1 MIYTAKC
8 DHFATGEGRT
18 KMFLVGEFS
27 NDKEVREKF
36 ALLFDRYY
44 LTGAE
49 ITEGINFEGFEDVIP
64 EEVRK
69 IIQSGKCMFHYHT
82 LFHCNFS

>member
-8 DHFATGEGRT
+8 DYFATGEGRT
-18 KMFLVGEFS
+18 RMFLVGGFS
-27 NDKEVREKF
+27 DEKEVREKF
-36 ALLFDRYY
+36 ALLFDEYY

-49 ITEGINFEGFEDVIP
+49 ITEGINFEGFEDIIP

-69 IIQSGKCMFHYHT
+69 IIQNGQCRFDYHT
-82 LFHCNFS
+82 SFHCNFS